1 MSSIEVSTQTQYLE
15 GDSAPDEDK
24 YVFAY
29 TITITNGGEVP
40 AKLITRHWWITDGQG
55 EVREVHGTGVVGE
68 QPHLQPAQ
76 SFRYTSGAILT
87 TPVGAMH
94 GYYEFEADDG
104 SRFDAAIPAF
114 SLSLPNI
121 VH

>member
-1 MSSIEVSTQTQYLE
+1 MSGIEVSTQTQYME
-15 GDSAPDEDK
+15 RDSTPEEDK

-29 TITITNGGEVP
+29 TITITNLGSVA
-40 AKLITRHWWITDGQG
+40 AKLLTRHWWITDGQG

-68 QPHLQPAQ
+68 QPDLQPQ
-76 SFRYTSGAILT
+76 QRFQYTSGAILA
-87 TPVGAMH
+87 TPVGSMH
-94 GYYEFEADDG
+94 GYYEFEAADG
-104 SRFDAAIPAF
+104 SRFDAPIPAF

>member
-1 MSSIEVSTQTQYLE
+1 MSGIEVTTQTQYVAE
-15 GDSAPDEDK
+15 QSEPENSR

-29 TITITNGGEVP
+29 TITITNGGADAAQLV
-40 AKLITRHWWITDGQG
+40 TRHWWITDGQG

-68 QPHLQPAQ
+68 QPHLQPQQ
-76 SFRYTSGAILT
+76 SFEYTSGAVLE

-94 GYYEFEADDG
+94 GYYEFVRDDG